1 VTFRLFQALGS
12 LNTLDLGGD
21 GDEVD
26 FLEDVEK
33 AFSILLDQKNVEGMI
48 TMGDLEILVA
58 GKRGSDTKSGQDWG
72 RLCEIA
78 KIHSGQA
85 GQIDRNTTLF
95 AKFAQ
100 PREISN
106 G

>member
-1 VTFRLFQALGS
+1 MTFRLIQALGP
-12 LNTLDLGGD
+12 LNTLGLGGD

-26 FLEDVEK
+26 LLEEVEK
-33 AFSILLDQKNVEGMI
+33 AFSILFDQKNVDELI
-48 TMGDLEILVA
+48 TMGDLEILIA
-58 GKRGSDTKSGQDWG
+58 GKRGSDAKSGQDWE

-78 KIHSGQA
+78 ENHSGSA
-85 GQIDRNTTLF
+85 GQIDRNTTFF
-95 AKFAQ
+95 ANFAQ